1 MSWTCTKG
9 QNGAIITYDAS
20 YLNTKR
26 WLDAVGETVVKHILE
41 PGQSIGLDDQSAY
54 LPNAYTLTVTGTS
67 PMTISELVGESL
79 LLTTG
84 GTEYNGLNLQS
95 KNVAFKCE
103 TGKPMYFGIKCIAD
117 NATLS
122 DLLFGMCVKKTDLLK
137 VSAAHGI
144 LATNVEGM
152 FFFKATAGT
161 VLQFKTYKDGS
172 ETNTA
177 DYATAHGVIAAVYE
191 FYWDGSKLYGYID
204 NNLVG
209 VFSANLP
216 DTELTPS
223 INIRAGSGAA
233 RTLIVHWMRAF
244 EIRPA

>member
-9 QNGAIITYDAS
+9 QNGAIITYDAA

-26 WLDAVGETVVKHILE
+26 WLDAVGETVVKFKLE
-41 PGQSIGLDDQSAY
+41 PGQAGGVDNATFV
-54 LPNAYTLTVTGTS
+54 PNALTSTVTGTS
-67 PMTISELVGESL
+67 PVTVSELIGESL

-84 GTEYNGLNLQS
+84 GTEYNGINLQS
-95 KNVAFKCE
+95 RNVAFKCE
-103 TGKPMYFGIKCIAD
+103 TGKPMYFGIKCIAE

-122 DLLFGMCVKKTDLLK
+122 DLLFGMCVLKTDLLK

-144 LATNVEGM
+144 LAANVEGI
-152 FFFKATAGT
+152 FFFKATAAT
-161 VLQFKTYKDGS
+161 VLTFKTYKDGS

-177 DYATAHGVIAAVYE
+177 DYGTAHGVIAAVYE

-204 NNLVG
+204 NSLVG

-223 INIRAGSGAA
+223 INIRAGSAAA

-244 EIRPA
+244 EIR

>member
-26 WLDAVGETVVKHILE
+26 WLDAVGETVVKHILH
-41 PGQSIGLDDQSAY
+41 PGEAVPVDDTTGVPTVYAV
-54 LPNAYTLTVTGTS
+54 TVTGTS
-67 PMTISELVGESL
+67 PVTNSELVGESL

-84 GTEYNGLNLQS
+84 GAEYNGINLQG

-103 TGKPMYFGIKCIAD
+103 TGKPMYFGIKCIAE

-122 DLLFGMCVKKTDLLK
+122 DLLFGMCVLKTDLLK

-144 LATNVEGM
+144 LATNVEGI

-161 VLQFKTYKDGS
+161 VLQFKTYKDGA

-223 INIRAGSGAA
+223 INIRAGSAAA

>member
-9 QNGAIITYDAS
+9 QNGAIVTYDAS

-26 WLDAVGETVVKHILE
+26 WLDAIGETVVKFKLE
-41 PGQSIGLDDQSAY
+41 PGQAGGVDNATFI
-54 LPNAYTLTVTGTS
+54 PNALTSTVTGTS
-67 PMTISELVGESL
+67 PVTVSELVGESL

-84 GTEYNGLNLQS
+84 GTEYNGINLQS

-103 TGKPMYFGIKCIAD
+103 ATKPMYFGIKCIAE

-122 DLLFGMCVKKTDLLK
+122 DLLFGMCVLKTDLLK

-144 LATNVEGM
+144 LATNVEGI

-161 VLQFKTYKDGS
+161 VLTFKTYKDGA

-177 DYATAHGVIAAVYE
+177 TYATAHGIIAAVYE
-191 FYWDGSKLYGYID
+191 FYWDGSKLYGYIN

-223 INIRAGSGAA
+223 INIRAGSAAA

-244 EIRPA
+244 EIR

>member
-9 QNGAIITYDAS
+9 QGGAIITYDGA

-26 WLDAVGETVVKHILE
+26 WLDAVGETVVKFKLE
-41 PGQSIGLDDQSAY
+41 PGQAGGVDNATFI
-54 LPNAYTLTVTGTS
+54 PNALTSTVTGTS
-67 PMTISELVGESL
+67 PVTVSELVGESL

-84 GTEYNGLNLQS
+84 GTEYNGINLQS

-103 TGKPMYFGIKCIAD
+103 STKPMYFGIKCIAD

-122 DLLFGMCVKKTDLLK
+122 DILVGMCIKKTDLLK
-137 VSAAHGI
+137 TSAAHGI
-144 LATNVEGM
+144 LDTNVEGI
-152 FFFKATAGT
+152 FFFKATAAT
-161 VLQFKTYKDGS
+161 VLTFKTYLDGT
-172 ETNTA
+172 EKNTA
-177 DYATAHGVIAAVYE
+177 TYATAHGIIAAVYE

-209 VFSANLP
+209 TFSANLP

-244 EIRPA
+244 EIR